1 MIFSVIWCVMCF
13 DGVVVWCGV
22 MCFGVLWCA
31 VVWSGVVLCGVF

>member
-22 MCFGVLWCA
+22 VCFD
-31 VVWSGVVLCGVF
+31 GVVV